1 LKKISSVEQK
11 KIMENLLFE
20 AFLYIATICFICCI
34 RYNPQPAT
42 ANEYELIDLS
52 PIWDADEEQTIPDP
66 WTLPIS
72 PCQSITLS
80 PVNVTPTP
88 TQYLLGKKRKSQ
100 PLTNLNRMNTRQ
112 LRQLAQELKIPAY
125 SRILR
130 HSKTAGLREAIRQ
143 HLAAS

>member
-1 LKKISSVEQK
+1 
-11 KIMENLLFE
+11 MENLLFE

-34 RYNPQPAT
+34 RYNPQPA
-42 ANEYELIDLS
+42 AAHEYKPIDLS
-52 PIWDADEEQTIPDP
+52 PIWDAQEQEIIPDP

-72 PCQSITLS
+72 PCQSVQGS
-80 PVNVTPTP
+80 PVNVIPTP
-88 TQYLLGKKRKSQ
+88 TQQYLLGKKRKSQ
-100 PLTNLNRMNTRQ
+100 PLPNLNRMNTRQ

-130 HSKTAGLREAIRQ
+130 LRKTAGLREAIRQ

>member
-1 LKKISSVEQK
+1 
-11 KIMENLLFE
+11 MENLLFE

-34 RYNPQPAT
+34 RYTPQSAA
-42 ANEYELIDLS
+42 ANEYKLIDLS
-52 PIWDADEEQTIPDP
+52 PIWDAHEQEIVPDP

-72 PCQSITLS
+72 PGQSITLS
-80 PVNVTPTP
+80 PVNVTPT
-88 TQYLLGKKRKSQ
+88 QDLLGKKRKSQ
-100 PLTNLNRMNTRQ
+100 PLPNLNRMNTRQ
-112 LRQLAQELKIPAY
+112 LRQLAQSLKIPAY